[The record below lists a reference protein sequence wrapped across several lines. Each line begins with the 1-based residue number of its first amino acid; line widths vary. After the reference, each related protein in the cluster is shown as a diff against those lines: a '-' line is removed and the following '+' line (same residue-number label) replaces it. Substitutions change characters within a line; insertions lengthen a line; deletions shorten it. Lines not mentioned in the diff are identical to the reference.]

1 MANGRDEKMI
11 KWLNT
16 IKGAWRTKISNQPI
30 IYVTNDEIKI
40 IKRMNGYEY
49 DIVVGDRRVIS
60 VLRVSNEQQLRGF
73 RSSISIYDKSIANID
88 DDFML
93 TRIECMARD
102 GVMEHSEWISEEEER
117 ERGDYN
123 GN

>member
-1 MANGRDEKMI
+1 MI

-88 DDFML
+88 DNFMQ
-93 TRIECMARD
+93 TRIACMSRD
-102 GVMEHSEWISEEEER
+102 GVMEHSEWISEEEEK
-117 ERGDYN
+117 EN
-123 GN
+123 VKS

>member
-1 MANGRDEKMI
+1 MI
-11 KWLNT
+11 RRWLNT
-16 IKGAWRTKISNQPI
+16 IKDTWRTKISNQPI
-30 IYVTNDEIKI
+30 IYVTNNEIKI
-40 IKRMNGYEY
+40 IKRINGY
-49 DIVVGDRRVIS
+49 DIIVGDKWAMS

-102 GVMEHSEWISEEEER
+102 GVMEHSEWISKEEEDKK
-117 ERGDYN
+117 GS
-123 GN
+123 

>member
-1 MANGRDEKMI
+1 VVDGRDKKMI
-11 KWLNT
+11 KWLNR
-16 IKGAWRTKISNQPI
+16 IKDTWRTKISCQPI

-40 IKRMNGYEY
+40 RKRDNGY
-49 DIVVGDRRVIS
+49 DIIIGDKWAIS

-73 RSSISIYDKSIANID
+73 RSSIAIYDKSIANID

-117 ERGDYN
+117 ENATRN
-123 GN
+123 KI